1 MANWLKAFRP
11 INNLS
16 IQPFIIMT
24 TMKKLI
30 SILTS
35 VTLITSFAFAQ
46 NPPPAKPQSESI
58 LIMNATAHLGN
69 GQVINNSVVGFENGT
84 LVLVGDATTMKFDQ
98 SKYKK
103 VINAAGKH
111 VYPGFIDCN
120 SSLGLTELDAV
131 RSTRDNYEVGD
142 MNSNVRSIIAYNTDS
157 KITPT
162 VRSNGL
168 LLAQVVPQGGT
179 ISGESSV
186 VELDAWNWEDAAYK
200 TDEGIHLNWPRMYV
214 YRSDKPEEEQKQRD
228 NMNKSIQ
235 NIEQLFKEAK
245 AYSLSTP
252 SEKNLRFEAMKGLF
266 DGSKK
271 LYVHCDY
278 VKSIVAAV
286 NFCKKYGMK
295 MVLVGGDDS
304 WMVADMLKENN
315 ISVVLGRVH
324 ALPPREDDDTD
335 LPYKLPY
342 LLKQAGVEYAV
353 SIEGSWNTRN
363 LGFMSGTSA
372 GYGLSKEEA
381 LMSITSAPAKI
392 LGIDKTV
399 GTLEQGKDA
408 TLFISTGDA
417 LDMRSQNVEAAFI
430 RGKEINLG
438 NVQKQ
443 LNAKYRE
450 KYGLK

>member
-1 MANWLKAFRP
+1 MK
-11 INNLS
+11 NLLSLTAS
-16 IQPFIIMT
+16 I
-24 TMKKLI
+24 
-30 SILTS
+30 
-35 VTLITSFAFAQ
+35 TLITSLTCAQ
-46 NPPPAKPQSESI
+46 NPAPAKPQSEPI

-69 GQVINNSVVGFENGT
+69 GQVINNSVIGFENGK
-84 LVLVGDATTMKFDQ
+84 LILVGDATTIRIDQ

-103 VINAAGKH
+103 VINASGKH

-120 SSLGLTELDAV
+120 SNLGLTEIDAV

-157 KITPT
+157 KIIPT
-162 VRSNGL
+162 VRFNGL
-168 LLAQVVPQGGT
+168 LLAQITPRGGT

-186 VELDAWNWEDAAYK
+186 VELDGWNWEDAAYK
-200 TDEGIHLNWPRMYV
+200 TDEGIHLNWPRMFIYK
-214 YRSDKPEEEQKQRD
+214 SDKPDEEAKQRE
-228 NMNKSIQ
+228 NMNKSLSA
-235 NIEQLFKEAK
+235 IEQLFREAK
-245 AYSLSTP
+245 AYSLSAP
-252 SEKNLRFEAMKGLF
+252 SEKNLRFESMNGLF

-278 VKSIVAAV
+278 VKEIVAAI
-286 NFCKKYGMK
+286 NFCKKSGIK

-315 ISVVLGRVH
+315 VPVILGRIH
-324 ALPPREDDDTD
+324 SLPPREDDDVD

-342 LLKQAGVEYAV
+342 LLKQAGVEYAI
-353 SIEGSWNTRN
+353 SIEGSWNIRN
-363 LGFMSGTSA
+363 LAFMCGTSA

-381 LMSITSAPAKI
+381 LMSITSSPAKI
-392 LGIDKTV
+392 LGIEKTV
-399 GTLEQGKDA
+399 GTLEAGKDA

-417 LDMRSQNVEAAFI
+417 LDMKSQNLEAAFI
-430 RGKEINLG
+430 RGKEISLD

-443 LNAKYRE
+443 LYEKYKD

>member
-1 MANWLKAFRP
+1 
-11 INNLS
+11 
-16 IQPFIIMT
+16 
-24 TMKKLI
+24 MKKNICL
-30 SILTS
+30 LL
-35 VTLITSFAFAQ
+35 LITAANLAFGQ
-46 NPPPAKPQSESI
+46 NPVPAKPQSESV
-58 LIMNATAHLGN
+58 LIKNATAHLGN
-69 GQVINNSVVGFENGT
+69 GQVINNSVIGFENGK
-84 LVLVGDATTMKFDQ
+84 LVLVADATTIKFDLT
-98 SKYKK
+98 KYKK
-103 VINAAGKH
+103 VIDGSGKH

-120 SSLGLTELDAV
+120 STLGLTEIDAV

-157 KITPT
+157 KIIPT

-168 LLAQVVPQGGT
+168 LLAQVVPAGGT
-179 ISGESSV
+179 ISGQSSV

-200 TDEGIHLNWPRMYV
+200 TDEGIHLNWPRMYI
-214 YRSDKPEEEQKQRD
+214 YRSDKPDEEAKQRD
-228 NMNKSIQ
+228 NMNKSL
-235 NIEQLFKEAK
+235 NGIEELFREAK
-245 AYSLSTP
+245 AYSLSVP
-252 SEKNLRFEAMKGLF
+252 SEKNLRFEAMKALF

-278 VKSIVAAV
+278 VKAIVAAT

-304 WMVADMLKENN
+304 WMVADMLKEN
-315 ISVVLGRVH
+315 SVAVILGRIH
-324 ALPPREDDDTD
+324 SLPPREDDDVD

-342 LLKQAGVEYAV
+342 LLKQAGVEYAI

-363 LGFMSGTSA
+363 LGFMCGTSA
-372 GYGLSKEEA
+372 GYGLTKEEA

-399 GTLEQGKDA
+399 GTLETGKDA

-417 LDMRSQNVEAAFI
+417 LDMKSQHVEAAFI
-430 RGKEINLG
+430 RGKEINLD

-443 LNAKYRE
+443 LNVKYRE